1 MVDDVRRAAAARLQ
15 HDLGRYIRF
24 WAPEEMET
32 DTEALRARLTRDV
45 LSTRSG
51 PDGSVPAA
59 DIFEQWLADEGHLF
73 RGAGDAATL
82 GRLRASIGQVRALA
96 ARLPELTRPELLE
109 LDRFTRT
116 IAEDCRGL
124 VRSVGARG
132 R

>member
-1 MVDDVRRAAAARLQ
+1 MADDDRRAAAARLQ

-24 WAPEEMET
+24 WAPEEMEA
-32 DTEALRARLTRDV
+32 DTEAMRARLTRDV

-59 DIFEQWLADEGHLF
+59 DIFEKWLAEEGHLF
-73 RGAGDAATL
+73 GGAGDAATL
-82 GRLRASIGQVRALA
+82 ARLRASIEQVRALA
-96 ARLPELTRPELLE
+96 ARLPVLARPELLQ
-109 LDRFTRT
+109 LDRLTRS